1 MKAAICRPIHG
12 TPVRR
17 NEQAVR
23 ALSRAG
29 GFEILELAGPNLNL
43 VRQALAEEAIREGSE
58 MVLWV
63 DADMVFTN
71 EAAFGI
77 LRAAKERDALVG
89 ALYPEKQRAGRVQ
102 AEFKLDPGA
111 EVRCWNPESQ
121 LVPCLSIGLGL
132 AAHPVSLLSET
143 AQRLGLKPQQID
155 CHIMHPWFTP
165 DISAPTTTTDDYVF
179 CANLRRAGFDVWADP
194 RWRVE
199 HVGEY
204 GYTLADCSR
213 DVDVRVPVLRAGW
226 VV

>member
-1 MKAAICRPIHG
+1 MKAVICRPIHG

-63 DADMVFTN
+63 DADIVFTN
-71 EAAFGI
+71 ETAFGI
-77 LRAAKERDALVG
+77 LRAAQERNALVG

-102 AEFKLDPGA
+102 AEFKLNAGD
-111 EVRCWNPESQ
+111 EVRCWHPDAA
-121 LVPCLSIGLGL
+121 LIPCLSIGLGL
-132 AAHPVSLLSET
+132 AAHPARLLAET
-143 AQRLGLKPQQID
+143 AQRLGLKPQEIECQL
-155 CHIMHPWFTP
+155 MRPWFTP
-165 DISAPTTTTDDYVF
+165 DIAAPTTTTDDYVF

-213 DVDVRVPVLRAGW
+213 DVDVRVPILRAGW